1 MVILGRCLGA
11 KAQVQV
17 GAISG
22 FDIWPSGLPALPHF
36 GSQARRVCVES
47 HTLSEAKRGAFAKKF
62 RIAHPFISK
71 KIRNAHP
78 FKAFAAF
85 FCERSLC
92 LLSNFKSCTPER
104 RA

>member
-11 KAQVQV
+11 KAQVQG

-36 GSQARRVCVES
+36 GSQARRVFVEL

-62 RIAHPFISK
+62 RIAHPF
-71 KIRNAHP
+71 
-78 FKAFAAF
+78 KAFGAF
-85 FCERSLC
+85 F
-92 LLSNFKSCTPER
+92 
-104 RA
+104 